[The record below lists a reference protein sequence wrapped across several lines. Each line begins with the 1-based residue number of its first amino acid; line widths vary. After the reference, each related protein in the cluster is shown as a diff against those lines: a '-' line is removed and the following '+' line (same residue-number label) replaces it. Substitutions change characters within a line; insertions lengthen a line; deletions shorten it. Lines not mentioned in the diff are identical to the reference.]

1 MWSELGPQ
9 NRQAKSLFTTVNKN
23 PSLSLLIKN
32 PIRMPPVE
40 PQWEKEQWMMN
51 TSHLLELVKTF
62 MQYDGKLVLGSS
74 KYDSTK
80 SNPS

>member
-40 PQWEKEQWMMN
+40 PQWEKEQ
-51 TSHLLELVKTF
+51 
-62 MQYDGKLVLGSS
+62 
-74 KYDSTK
+74 
-80 SNPS
+80 